1 LVNLIKFFGISSK
14 SNKMINSTKNEKTI
28 GITGASGALGKE
40 LTKLFRQ
47 KGYKV
52 IGFTHSKTN
61 YEINFESPNEW
72 IRWECGKESSLK
84 KQLENIDILILNHG
98 IYDLSREN
106 SNYENSI
113 EINALSKFKFLN
125 LFEDIALSNDSQI
138 KKEIWINTS
147 EAEILPALNPSYE
160 ISKSLIGQLVSFKK
174 NLLDKNTKKKL
185 IIKKIILGPFK
196 SELNPL
202 GIMSPKFVSKKIYDL
217 ANSKNYLVI
226 ISPNPLSYILFP
238 LKEFFNFFVLP
249 NYLQV
254 QILVSRNLDLSI
266 FQYHH
271 LKQLL
276 YAPIEQI
283 VFHLLLLRSIYHLMF
298 CKI

>member
-1 LVNLIKFFGISSK
+1 
-14 SNKMINSTKNEKTI
+14 MINSINNEKTV

-52 IGFTHSKTN
+52 VGFTHSKTDN
-61 YEINFESPNEW
+61 EINIESPNEW
-72 IRWECGKESSLK
+72 IKWECGKESTLK
-84 KQLENIDILILNHG
+84 KHLKKLDILILNHG
-98 IYDLSREN
+98 IYNLSREN

-125 LFEDIALSNDSQI
+125 LFEEIALKNESDI

-174 NLLDKNTKKKL
+174 NLFNKDTKKKL

-196 SELNPL
+196 SELNPI
-202 GIMSPKFVSKKIYDL
+202 GIMSPRFVAKKIIDL
-217 ANSKNYLVI
+217 ATLNSYLII
-226 ISPNPLSYILFP
+226 ISPNPLSYLLFP
-238 LKEFFNFFVLP
+238 VKEFFNFL
-249 NYLQV
+249 YC
-254 QILVSRNLDLSI
+254 QI
-266 FQYHH
+266 
-271 LKQLL
+271 
-276 YAPIEQI
+276 
-283 VFHLLLLRSIYHLMF
+283 IY
-298 CKI
+298 KYKS

>member
-1 LVNLIKFFGISSK
+1 
-14 SNKMINSTKNEKTI
+14 MINTIKNEKTV

-52 IGFTHSKTN
+52 IGFTHSKTDN
-61 YEINFESPNEW
+61 EINIESPNEW
-72 IRWECGKESSLK
+72 IKWECGKEYTLK
-84 KQLENIDILILNHG
+84 KHLKQLDILILNHG
-98 IYDLSREN
+98 IYNLSREN

-125 LFEDIALSNDSQI
+125 LFEDIALKNESYI

-174 NLLDKNTKKKL
+174 NLLNKDTKKKL

-196 SELNPL
+196 SELNPI

-217 ANSKNYLVI
+217 ATLNSYLII
-226 ISPNPLSYILFP
+226 ISPNPLTYVIFP
-238 LKEFFNFFVLP
+238 LKEFFNFL
-249 NYLQV
+249 YC
-254 QILVSRNLDLSI
+254 QI
-266 FQYHH
+266 
-271 LKQLL
+271 
-276 YAPIEQI
+276 
-283 VFHLLLLRSIYHLMF
+283 IY
-298 CKI
+298 KYKS

>member
-1 LVNLIKFFGISSK
+1 MNNG
-14 SNKMINSTKNEKTI
+14 KTI

-47 KGYKV
+47 KGFNV

-61 YEINFESPNEW
+61 SEINLESPNEW
-72 IRWECGKESSLK
+72 IQWECGKESTLK
-84 KQLENIDILILNHG
+84 KHLKKVDILILNHG

-125 LFEDIALSNDSQI
+125 LFEEIALTNNSFI

-174 NLLDKNTKKKL
+174 NLLNKNIQEKF
-185 IIKKIILGPFK
+185 IIRKIILGPFK
-196 SELNPL
+196 SKLNPI
-202 GIMSPKFVSKKIYDL
+202 GIMNPKFVSRKIYDL
-217 ANSKNYLVI
+217 ANSKRYLII
-226 ISPNPLSYILFP
+226 ISPNPLTYILFP
-238 LKEFFNFFVLP
+238 LKEFYNFL
-249 NYLQV
+249 YC
-254 QILVSRNLDLSI
+254 QI
-266 FQYHH
+266 
-271 LKQLL
+271 
-276 YAPIEQI
+276 
-283 VFHLLLLRSIYHLMF
+283 IY
-298 CKI
+298 KYKS

>member
-1 LVNLIKFFGISSK
+1 MK
-14 SNKMINSTKNEKTI
+14 NKKTV

-61 YEINFESPNEW
+61 SEINLESPNEW
-72 IRWECGKESSLK
+72 IKWECGKESKLK
-84 KQLENIDILILNHG
+84 KHLKNIDILILNHG
-98 IYDLSREN
+98 IYNLSREN
-106 SNYENSI
+106 INYENSI

-125 LFEDIALSNDSQI
+125 MFEDIARTNESLI

-174 NLLDKNTKKKL
+174 NLLDKDTKKKL

-196 SELNPL
+196 SKLNPI
-202 GIMSPKFVSKKIYDL
+202 GIMSPKFVAKKIYNFS
-217 ANSKNYLVI
+217 NSNSYLII
-226 ISPNPLSYILFP
+226 ISPNPITYLLFP
-238 LKEFFNFFVLP
+238 LKEFFNFL
-249 NYLQV
+249 YC
-254 QILVSRNLDLSI
+254 QI
-266 FQYHH
+266 
-271 LKQLL
+271 
-276 YAPIEQI
+276 
-283 VFHLLLLRSIYHLMF
+283 IY
-298 CKI
+298 KYKS

>member
-1 LVNLIKFFGISSK
+1 
-14 SNKMINSTKNEKTI
+14 MINSTRNKKI
-28 GITGASGALGKE
+28 VGITGASGALGKE

-52 IGFTHSKTN
+52 IGFTHRKIKN
-61 YEINFESPNEW
+61 EINLESPDKW
-72 IRWECGKESSLK
+72 IKWECGKESALK
-84 KQLENIDILILNHG
+84 EHLEKIDILILNHG

-125 LFEDIALSNDSQI
+125 LFENIALSNESLI

-174 NLLDKNTKKKL
+174 NLLNKDIRKKL

-196 SELNPL
+196 SELNPI
-202 GIMSPKFVSKKIYDL
+202 GIMSPRFVSKKIYDL
-217 ANSKNYLVI
+217 ANTKNYLII
-226 ISPNPLSYILFP
+226 ISPNPLSYLLFP
-238 LKEFFNFFVLP
+238 IKEFLNF
-249 NYLQV
+249 
-254 QILVSRNLDLSI
+254 
-266 FQYHH
+266 
-271 LKQLL
+271 L
-276 YAPIEQI
+276 Y
-283 VFHLLLLRSIYHLMF
+283 
-298 CKI
+298 CKIIYKYKK